1 MRSFKNF
8 AVCMKICFV
17 GTIHELSVWC
27 CGKQNGRPHRV
38 APTAL
43 RSDFDE
49 FNFFRFTFFLYK
61 IIFFCQ
67 YFMYKE
73 KMRVME

>member
-1 MRSFKNF
+1 M
-8 AVCMKICFV
+8 
-17 GTIHELSVWC
+17 G
-27 CGKQNGRPHRV
+27 V
-38 APTAL
+38 APAAL

>member
-1 MRSFKNF
+1 MQKTGMLKNS
-8 AVCMKICFV
+8 
-17 GTIHELSVWC
+17 GTQ
-27 CGKQNGRPHRV
+27 GKGQFTNCPFGVAENKTGDHMGV